1 MHNSNDLKVNGSG
14 VRDVTA
20 EKAIRKADHHPYEVT
35 EMLEMLRK
43 IADLWGY
50 EIEGRVAF
58 KNKKTGI
65 TYK

>member
-20 EKAIRKADHHPYEVT
+20 EKAIRKADHQPYKVT
-35 EMLEMLRK
+35 EMLDMLRK

-50 EIEGRVAF
+50 EIEGRVVF

>member
-1 MHNSNDLKVNGSG
+1 MKNNDLKLNGSG

-20 EKAIRKADHHPYEVT
+20 EKAIRKADHQPYEVT
-35 EMLEMLRK
+35 EMLEMLKK
-43 IADLWGY
+43 ITDLWGY

-65 TYK
+65 VYK